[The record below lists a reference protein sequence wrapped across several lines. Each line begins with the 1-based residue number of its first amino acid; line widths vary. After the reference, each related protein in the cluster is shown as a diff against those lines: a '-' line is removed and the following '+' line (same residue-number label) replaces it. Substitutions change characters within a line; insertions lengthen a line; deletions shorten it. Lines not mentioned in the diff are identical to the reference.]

1 MSTRSIPHS
10 TISFAQFAGIT
21 TPVHAARQT
30 SVAAPRQVAR
40 ATPSPAPWAH
50 DRQEFQA
57 GVRQERRRWA
67 RVLGSKAFILQPV
80 VGAHLLASTSQPASE
95 IIASLRQVT
104 ADAAAA
110 PREQAAAVAD
120 RWAMAFQ
127 RMDRANPTRSA

>member
-1 MSTRSIPHS
+1 
-10 TISFAQFAGIT
+10 
-21 TPVHAARQT
+21 
-30 SVAAPRQVAR
+30 
-40 ATPSPAPWAH
+40 
-50 DRQEFQA
+50 
-57 GVRQERRRWA
+57 
-67 RVLGSKAFILQPV
+67 VLDSKAFILQPV

-110 PREQAAAVAD
+110 PREQAAAMAD